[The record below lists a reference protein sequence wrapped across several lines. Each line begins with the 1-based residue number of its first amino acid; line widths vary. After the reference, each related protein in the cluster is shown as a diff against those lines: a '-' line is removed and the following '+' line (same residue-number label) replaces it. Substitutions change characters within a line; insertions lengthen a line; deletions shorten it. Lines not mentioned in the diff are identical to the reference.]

1 MRTLIILFSCLFS
14 LNLSGQT
21 TAELEKAFH
30 KGNTAFANQE
40 FEKAADIY
48 EQIIAKGHLSF
59 ELHYNLGNTYFR
71 LNNIPKAILHYE
83 RALKI
88 EPNHADAKYN
98 LELANQ
104 RTIDQISN
112 ISTFVLVRWWK
123 SWQGLLSSN
132 LWSIFTILASFL
144 GFASL
149 SLWQLSKR
157 QALRKRNFII
167 GVTCSSIALVFGFTA
182 AAKFQTEN
190 SDNAILFAKEYPL
203 KSGADDSSPDIL
215 LLHEGTKVEI
225 LDKIGLWSKVCL
237 PNGEQGW
244 LPSDSLVKI

>member
-21 TAELEKAFH
+21 RAELEKAFQ

-48 EQIIAKGHLSF
+48 EQIAAKGQLSF

-71 LNNIPKAILHYE
+71 LNDIPKAILYYE
-83 RALKI
+83 RALKV
-88 EPNHADAKYN
+88 EPNHADARYN
-98 LELANQ
+98 LKLANQ
-104 RTIDQISN
+104 RTIDQISS
-112 ISTFVLVRWWK
+112 ISPFILVRWWK
-123 SWQGLLSSN
+123 SWQDLLSSN
-132 LWSIFTILASFL
+132 SWSIFTVLVSFL
-144 GFASL
+144 GFTGL
-149 SLWQLSKR
+149 SLWQLGKHR
-157 QALRKRNFII
+157 VFRKRSFVLGIS
-167 GVTCSSIALVFGFTA
+167 CLSLALFLGLTA
-182 AAKFQTEN
+182 AMKYNTEN
-190 SDNAILFAKEYPL
+190 SHSAILLEEYHL

-215 LLHEGTKVEI
+215 LLHEGIKVEI
-225 LDKIGLWSKVCL
+225 LDKIGLWSKVNL